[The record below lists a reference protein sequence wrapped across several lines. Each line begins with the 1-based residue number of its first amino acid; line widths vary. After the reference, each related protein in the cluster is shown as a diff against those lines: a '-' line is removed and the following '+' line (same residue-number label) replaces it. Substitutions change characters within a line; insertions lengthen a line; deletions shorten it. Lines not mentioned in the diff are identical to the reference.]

1 MSAAIYTKH
10 TSQTD
15 KINLVSKPTRQRP
28 PSSKPYDR
36 KGKRMSGIFL
46 PEGLA
51 DDLVGRQG

>member
-1 MSAAIYTKH
+1 MSAAVNTKQTYH
-10 TSQTD
+10 TEKS
-15 KINLVSKPTRQRP
+15 NLVSKPTRQRP

>member
-1 MSAAIYTKH
+1 MSAAVNTKQ

-15 KINLVSKPTRQRP
+15 KINLVSKSARQRP

-46 PEGLA
+46 PERLA